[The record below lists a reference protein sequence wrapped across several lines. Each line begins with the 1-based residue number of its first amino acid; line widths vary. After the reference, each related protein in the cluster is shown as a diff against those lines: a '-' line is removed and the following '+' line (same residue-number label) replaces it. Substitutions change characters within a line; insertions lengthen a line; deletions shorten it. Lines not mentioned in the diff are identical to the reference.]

1 MFNLTPKEPARPII
15 KTPQELVHIKHKISL
30 LQYKYWVLMLR
41 AYREAYEESGV
52 SMGDEQYCYLPM
64 KRLAEHLGYEPK
76 TADIERDLEAIR
88 IEPIIFN
95 VLEKDKQKAK
105 TGRGFISE
113 WYVSSNR
120 VGVVF
125 PAVIRQAVEQLDSRQ
140 SIFHL
145 LNWSIFNS
153 FTGKYEAII
162 YKLCKDYVGS
172 GKTKYMP
179 LDTFRQ
185 YMGVQAH
192 EYPAFKQLNQWVIS
206 GPVKRINESA
216 VSDITITPEF
226 KREMRKVVGLWFHV
240 ESKKQ
245 TLMDF
250 GDDPAFRFAKVT
262 IALAQQRKY
271 LDEKGA
277 ELIEFCIQRANEYG
291 EKQEAQ
297 GNKVDYGAIYR
308 TSIEE
313 NWGEEY
319 RSRKLRE
326 AEKEVAANKRQA
338 VESGG
343 RLQKR
348 ITELEGEYRT
358 ALKKAQI
365 KALTLA
371 QRHDHALAFLQT
383 DKGKGQEDDY
393 DPASGNF
400 RNSSINK
407 ANFNHVFLPT
417 VITPAFETEAFE
429 VWLKT
434 VKKIEPKTLGLAL

>member
-41 AYREAYEESGV
+41 AYREAYEESGA

-120 VGVVF
+120 VGVIF
-125 PAVIRQAVEQLDSRQ
+125 PAVIRQAVEQLDSKQ

-162 YKLCKDYVGS
+162 YKLCKDYVGI

-179 LDTFRQ
+179 LETFRQ
-185 YMGVQAH
+185 YMGIQAH
-192 EYPAFKQLNQWVIS
+192 EYPDFKRLNQWVIS

-216 VSDITITPEF
+216 VSDIIITPEF
-226 KREMRKVVGLWFHV
+226 QRETRKVAGLWFNV
-240 ESKKQ
+240 ASKKQ

-271 LDEKGA
+271 LDEMGA
-277 ELIEFCIQRANEYG
+277 ELVELCIQRANEYG

-297 GNKVDYGAIYR
+297 GKKVDYGALYR

-313 NWGEEY
+313 NWGLEY
-319 RSRKLRE
+319 QSRKVRE
-326 AEKEVAANKRQA
+326 AEKVLATSKRQA
-338 VESGG
+338 IESEELQHK
-343 RLQKR
+343 RLA
-348 ITELEGEYRT
+348 EFEAEYR
-358 ALKKAQI
+358 KHQRQAQI

-371 QRHDHALAFLQT
+371 QRHEHALAFLKT
-383 DKGKGQEDDY
+383 EKGRGHEGDY
-393 DPASGNF
+393 DPETANF
-400 RNSSINK
+400 KVSTNK
-407 ANFNHVFLPT
+407 ANFNHVYLPQ
-417 VITPAFETEAFE
+417 VIPIPAFEAEAFG
-429 VWLKT
+429 VWLQEN
-434 VKKIEPKTLGLAL
+434 KKIDPKSVGLNP

>member
-1 MFNLTPKEPARPII
+1 MFTLTPKEPTRPII

-41 AYREAYEESGV
+41 AYREAYEESGA

-162 YKLCKDYVGS
+162 YKLCKDYVGT

-226 KREMRKVVGLWFHV
+226 KREMRKVVGLWFNV

-277 ELIEFCIQRANEYG
+277 ELIELCIQRANEYG

-297 GNKVDYGAIYR
+297 GKPVDYGAIYR

-319 RSRKLRE
+319 QSRKVRE
-326 AEKEVAANKRQA
+326 AEKVLATDKRKEVEVGALLK
-338 VESGG
+338 
-343 RLQKR
+343 KR
-348 ITELEGEYRT
+348 IAELETEYRKHLWQT
-358 ALKKAQI
+358 EI
-365 KALTLA
+365 KALSLE
-371 QRHDHALAFLQT
+371 QWHAHAKAWLQT
-383 DKGKGQEDDY
+383 DKGRGQDD
-393 DPASGNF
+393 DFDQTTGNF
-400 RNSSINK
+400 RAAINK
-407 ANFNHVFLPT
+407 ANFQQLYLRQVVT
-417 VITPAFETEAFE
+417 APAFESEAFHT
-429 VWLKT
+429 WLQT
-434 VKKIEPKTLGLAL
+434 VKKIEPRTLGLAL